1 MLIFRMKAKLEF
13 NLPEDKDEFNVA
25 SNAMDWALIAWDI
38 EQQCRDWVKYD
49 NHQFKTIEE
58 ALQGVRDI
66 INEAMAEK
74 GVRFPS

>member
-1 MLIFRMKAKLEF
+1 MKAKLEF

-25 SNAMDWALIAWDI
+25 SKAMDWALIAWDI

-49 NHQFKTIEE
+49 NHQFKSIEE

>member
-1 MLIFRMKAKLEF
+1 MKAKLEF
-13 NLPEDKDEFNVA
+13 ELPEDEDAFNVA
-25 SNAMDWALIAWDI
+25 SKAMDWALIAWDI

>member
-1 MLIFRMKAKLEF
+1 MKAKLEF
-13 NLPEDKDEFNVA
+13 DLPEDEDAFNVA
-25 SNAMDWALIAWDI
+25 SKAMDWALIAWDI

-66 INEAMAEK
+66 INEAMDEK
-74 GVRFPS
+74 GVRFPV

>member
-1 MLIFRMKAKLEF
+1 MKAKLEF
-13 NLPEDKDEFNVA
+13 DLPEDEDAFNVA
-25 SNAMDWALIAWDI
+25 SKAMDWALIAWDI

>member
-1 MLIFRMKAKLEF
+1 VKAKLEF
-13 NLPEDKDEFNVA
+13 DLPEDEDAFNVA
-25 SNAMDWALIAWDI
+25 SKAMDWALIAWDI

>member
-1 MLIFRMKAKLEF
+1 MKAKLEF
-13 NLPEDKDEFNVA
+13 DLPEDEYAFNVA
-25 SNAMDWALIAWDI
+25 SKAMDWALIAWDI

-66 INEAMAEK
+66 INEAMDEK
-74 GVRFPS
+74 GVRFPV

>member
-1 MLIFRMKAKLEF
+1 MKAKLEF
-13 NLPEDKDEFNVA
+13 DLPEDEDAFNVA
-25 SNAMDWALIAWDI
+25 SKAMDWALIAWDI

-49 NHQFKTIEE
+49 NHQFKSIEE

>member
-1 MLIFRMKAKLEF
+1 MKAKLEF
-13 NLPEDKDEFNVA
+13 DLPEDEDAFNVA
-25 SNAMDWALIAWDI
+25 SKAMDWALIAWDI

-66 INEAMAEK
+66 INEAMSEK
-74 GVRFPS
+74 GVRFQS

>member
-1 MLIFRMKAKLEF
+1 VKAKLEF
-13 NLPEDKDEFNVA
+13 DLPEDEDAFNVA
-25 SNAMDWALIAWDI
+25 SKAMDWALIAWDI

-66 INEAMAEK
+66 INEAMDEK
-74 GVRFPS
+74 GVRFPV

>member
-1 MLIFRMKAKLEF
+1 MKAKLEF
-13 NLPEDKDEFNVA
+13 DLPEDEDAFNVA
-25 SNAMDWALIAWDI
+25 SKAMDWALIAWDI

-74 GVRFPS
+74 GVRFPV

>member
-1 MLIFRMKAKLEF
+1 MKAKLEF
-13 NLPEDKDEFNVA
+13 DLPKDEEQFNVA
-25 SNAMDWALIAWDI
+25 SKAMDWALIAWDI

-74 GVRFPS
+74 GVRFPV

>member
-1 MLIFRMKAKLEF
+1 MKAKLEF
-13 NLPEDKDEFNVA
+13 NLPEDEEQFNVA
-25 SNAMDWALIAWDI
+25 SKAMDWALIAWDI

-74 GVRFPS
+74 GVRFPV

>member
-1 MLIFRMKAKLEF
+1 MKSYIEF
-13 NLPEDKDEFNVA
+13 ELPADEEQFNIA
-25 SNAMDWALIAWDI
+25 SKAMDWALIAWDI
-38 EQQCRDWVKYD
+38 DQQCRDWVKYD
-49 NHQFKTIEE
+49 NHQFKSIEE

>member
-1 MLIFRMKAKLEF
+1 MKSYIEF
-13 NLPEDKDEFNVA
+13 ELPADEEQFNIA
-25 SNAMDWALIAWDI
+25 SKAMDWALIAWDI
-38 EQQCRDWVKYD
+38 DQQCRDWVKYD

>member
-1 MLIFRMKAKLEF
+1 MKAKLEF

-49 NHQFKTIEE
+49 NHQFKSIEE

-74 GVRFPS
+74 GVRFPL

>member
-1 MLIFRMKAKLEF
+1 MKAKLEF
-13 NLPEDKDEFNVA
+13 NLPEDKDEFDVA

>member
-1 MLIFRMKAKLEF
+1 VKAKLEF
-13 NLPEDKDEFNVA
+13 DLPEDEEQFNVA
-25 SNAMDWALIAWDI
+25 SKAMDWALIAWDI

-74 GVRFPS
+74 GVRFPV

>member
-1 MLIFRMKAKLEF
+1 MKAKLEF
-13 NLPEDKDEFNVA
+13 DLPEDKDEFNVA
-25 SNAMDWALIAWDI
+25 SNAMDWVLIAWDI

-49 NHQFKTIEE
+49 NHRFKTIEE

>member
-1 MLIFRMKAKLEF
+1 MKAKLEF

-49 NHQFKTIEE
+49 NHQFKSIEE

-66 INEAMAEK
+66 INEAMA
-74 GVRFPS
+74 

>member
-1 MLIFRMKAKLEF
+1 MKAKLEF
-13 NLPEDKDEFNVA
+13 ELPEDEDAFNVA
-25 SNAMDWALIAWDI
+25 SKAMDWALIAWDI

-74 GVRFPS
+74 GVRFPV

>member
-1 MLIFRMKAKLEF
+1 MKAKLEF
-13 NLPEDKDEFNVA
+13 ELPEDEDAFNVA
-25 SNAMDWALIAWDI
+25 SKAMDWALIAWDI

-49 NHQFKTIEE
+49 NHQFKSIEE